1 MSMLRLLHMNSLNSL
16 AHTHAS
22 ILSPFH
28 SGNIPELKL
37 KGTGHMTFQVSTLLP
52 LLLREGE
59 WPFLCNVCGKPI
71 KLWLMDRIT
80 HVSD

>member
-1 MSMLRLLHMNSLNSL
+1 MSMLRFLHMNSPNSQ

-28 SGNIPELKL
+28 YSSGNIPKLKL
-37 KGTGHMTFQVSTLLP
+37 KGTAHLTFQVCTLLP
-52 LLLREGE
+52 LLLMEGE

-71 KLWLMDRIT
+71 KL
-80 HVSD
+80 